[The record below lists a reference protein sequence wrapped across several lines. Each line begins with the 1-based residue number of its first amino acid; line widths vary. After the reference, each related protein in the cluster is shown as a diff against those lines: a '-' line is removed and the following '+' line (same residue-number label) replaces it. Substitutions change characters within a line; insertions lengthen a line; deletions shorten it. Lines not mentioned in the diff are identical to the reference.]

1 MKFSHTNHENIA
13 IEHSYA
19 WSSSLFTAATSVTP
33 QLPVKTRR
41 QENKRIFNLHAKPV
55 SESLLRT
62 WLLPHMSHDLLT
74 GVPPGF
80 A

>member
-1 MKFSHTNHENIA
+1 MVITPYVRLISHL
-13 IEHSYA
+13 
-19 WSSSLFTAATSVTP
+19 SSVDLVAFAVLMVSQNL
-33 QLPVKTRR
+33 TRR

-55 SESLLRT
+55 SETLLRT
-62 WLLPHMSHDLLT
+62 WLLLHMSHDLLT